1 MIRDKLYTTGEIA
14 KMAGVTIRTIR
25 YYDTKGILKPSHHTD
40 AGHRL
45 YSEED
50 FIKLK
55 KILALKYLGLS
66 LDEVMNTENSD
77 FEKDDMV
84 NSLQIQKS
92 IIQNKINHMKT
103 VLEAIE
109 TAENSI
115 EKDENLDWRKTVDII
130 KILEDEKD
138 LRQQYIDVSNLNAE
152 IKLQDRFSLDKYG
165 WYRWTFKN
173 FKFDKGYKV
182 LEIGCGNGALW
193 SKNIEV
199 LEEGIEVVL
208 TEVCEDIL
216 NEAKKNLNNYSD
228 RFTFQISDPSN
239 IPYEDE
245 SFDIIIANHILFY
258 MKDIDKVLLE
268 INRLLKKNG
277 YFYCSTIDDSHMKE
291 LEELIM
297 GYSNN
302 ITISKDKL
310 VHNFGLKNVEEI
322 LENYFK
328 DISKYLY
335 KDTLIVNNTKGILE
349 YIYSIPGNILD
360 IIETKKKDFEKYID
374 KSIKQ
379 SENSELHITNQSV
392 LFESRK
398 I

>member
-1 MIRDKLYTTGEIA
+1 MIMEQLYTTGEIA

-45 YSEED
+45 YSDED
-50 FIKLK
+50 FMKLK

-84 NSLQIQKS
+84 NSLKLQKS
-92 IIQNKINHMKT
+92 IIQNKINHMKI
-103 VLEAIE
+103 VIEAIE

-115 EKDENLDWRKTVDII
+115 EKDENLDWKKTVDII

-138 LRQQYIDVSNLNAE
+138 LRQQYIDASNLNAE

-165 WYRWTFKN
+165 WYKWTFKN
-173 FKFDKGYKV
+173 LKLDKKYKV
-182 LEIGCGNGALW
+182 LEIGCGNGVLW
-193 SKNIEV
+193 SKNIE
-199 LEEGIEVVL
+199 LLDNDIEVVL

-228 RFTFQISDPSN
+228 RFKFQISDPSN

-268 INRLLKKNG
+268 INRLLKKDG

-291 LEELIM
+291 LEELII
-297 GYSNN
+297 GYSNS

-310 VHNFGLKNVEEI
+310 VHNFGLKNGEDI
-322 LENYFK
+322 LEKYFK

-335 KDTLIVNNTKGILE
+335 KDTLIVNDTKGILE

-360 IIETKKKDFEKYID
+360 IVETKKKDFEKYID

-379 SENSELHITNQSV
+379 NKNSELHITNQSV

>member
-1 MIRDKLYTTGEIA
+1 MIGEKLYTTGEIA

-25 YYDTKGILKPSHHTD
+25 YYDSKGILKPSHHTD

-50 FIKLK
+50 FTKLK

-66 LDEVMNTENSD
+66 LDEVMSTENSD

-84 NSLQIQKS
+84 KSLQIQKS
-92 IIQNKINHMKT
+92 IIQNKINHMKI
-103 VLEAIE
+103 VLDAIK
-109 TAENSI
+109 TAENSM

-130 KILEDEKD
+130 KILEDEKE
-138 LRQQYIDVSNLNAE
+138 LRQQYIDASNLNAE
-152 IKLQDRFSLDKYG
+152 IKLQDRFSIDKYG

-173 FKFDKGYKV
+173 LKLDKSYKV

-193 SKNIEV
+193 SKNIEM
-199 LEEGIEVVL
+199 LEEDTEVVL

-216 NEAKKNLNNYSD
+216 NEARNRLDKYSH
-228 RFTFQISDPSN
+228 RFKFQIANPSN

-258 MKDIDKVLLE
+258 MKNIDDVLAE
-268 INRLLKKNG
+268 INRLLKHDG

-297 GYSNN
+297 GYSNH

-310 VHNFGLKNVEEI
+310 VHNFGLGNGEVL
-322 LENYFK
+322 LEKYFK

-335 KDTLIVNNTKGILE
+335 KDTLIVNDTKGILE
-349 YIYSIPGNILD
+349 YIYSIPGNILEV
-360 IIETKKKDFEKYID
+360 IETKKKDFEKYID

-379 SENSELHITNQSV
+379 SKNGELHITNQSV

>member
-1 MIRDKLYTTGEIA
+1 
-14 KMAGVTIRTIR
+14 
-25 YYDTKGILKPSHHTD
+25 
-40 AGHRL
+40 
-45 YSEED
+45 
-50 FIKLK
+50 
-55 KILALKYLGLS
+55 
-66 LDEVMNTENSD
+66 
-77 FEKDDMV
+77 
-84 NSLQIQKS
+84 
-92 IIQNKINHMKT
+92 MKT

-310 VHNFGLKNVEEI
+310 VHNFGLKNGEEI

>member
-1 MIRDKLYTTGEIA
+1 MIGEKLYTTGEIA

-25 YYDTKGILKPSHHTD
+25 YYDSKGILKPSHHTD

-50 FIKLK
+50 FTKLK

-66 LDEVMNTENSD
+66 LDEVMSTENSD

-84 NSLQIQKS
+84 KSLQIQKS
-92 IIQNKINHMKT
+92 IIQNKINHMKI
-103 VLEAIE
+103 VLDAIK
-109 TAENSI
+109 TAENSM

-130 KILEDEKD
+130 KILEDEKE
-138 LRQQYIDVSNLNAE
+138 LRQQYIDASNLNAE
-152 IKLQDRFSLDKYG
+152 IKLQDRFSIDKYG

-173 FKFDKGYKV
+173 LKLDKSYKV

-193 SKNIEV
+193 SKNIEM
-199 LEEGIEVVL
+199 LEEDTEVVL

-216 NEAKKNLNNYSD
+216 NEARNRLDKYSH
-228 RFTFQISDPSN
+228 RFKFQIANPSN

-258 MKDIDKVLLE
+258 MKNIDDVLAE
-268 INRLLKKNG
+268 INRLLKHDG

-297 GYSNN
+297 RYSNH

-310 VHNFGLKNVEEI
+310 VHNFGLGNGEVL
-322 LENYFK
+322 LEKYFK

-335 KDTLIVNNTKGILE
+335 KDTLIVNDTKGILE
-349 YIYSIPGNILD
+349 YIYSIPGNILEV
-360 IIETKKKDFEKYID
+360 IETKKKDFEKYID

-379 SENSELHITNQSV
+379 SKNGELHITNQSV